1 MKMNSTMQV
10 IPLGNELGEGILWND
25 LEERFYW
32 TDIQGSKLWNCKPDG
47 GELNFLSLPARLA
60 SFALTDHP
68 GKILAAFDRGLAVL
82 SVVDGLVEWLCKP
95 DLPSGVRFN
104 DGRVDRSGRFIVGTM
119 VEDQIAAGG
128 DNLGCL
134 YRFEA
139 DGSLR
144 ELLSGIAISN
154 GLCFSPDG
162 NWLYHADTPTRRLLA
177 YSYEAEI
184 PNSPRLVREF
194 KEGEGPDGACVDSEG
209 NIWIAIW
216 GGGRV
221 ECLTPYGETLRVIK
235 VDAMQP
241 TCPAFGG
248 SDLSKL
254 AITSAWEGLAASRA
268 SRPERAGDVF
278 LVNSGVRGIAEPRVA
293 LG

>member
-1 MKMNSTMQV
+1 MKKKSLAS
-10 IPLGNELGEGILWND
+10 IASANELGEGILWDD
-25 LEERFYW
+25 LEGRFYW
-32 TDIQGSKLWNCKPDG
+32 TDIQGSKLWSSQSDG
-47 GELNFLSLPARLA
+47 KGLNSFSLPARLA
-60 SFALTDHP
+60 SFALTDSP
-68 GKILAAFDRGLAVL
+68 GKIVAAFDTGLAKL
-82 SVVDGLVEWLCKP
+82 SLVDGRVDWFCKP
-95 DLPSGVRFN
+95 NLPKGVRFN
-104 DGRVDRSGRFIVGTM
+104 DGRVDRSGCFVVGTM
-119 VEDQIAAGG
+119 VEDKIAAGG
-128 DNLGCL
+128 ANLACL
-134 YRFEA
+134 YRLEA
-139 DGSLR
+139 DGSLS
-144 ELLSGIAISN
+144 ELLSDIAISN

-177 YSYEAEI
+177 YSYEAGI

-221 ECLTPYGETLRVIK
+221 ECLTPDGETLRVIK

-254 AITSAWEGLAASRA
+254 AITSAWEGLAESRD
-268 SRPERAGDVF
+268 SRPESAGDVF